1 VSNEPIETDQD
12 QDPGQVPI
20 RIIRTDGRHTGRL
33 CSTFVYCLAPA
44 ELEPEVLG
52 TLLDAVTDEDIAA
65 CLEVS
70 ADELGLRVVYGR
82 TDGAL
87 AFLYDVLLNINLMLM
102 SNYVIGP
109 NSFVYATE
117 YPHVTTADDL
127 RGRGALQPLG
137 VG

>member
-1 VSNEPIETDQD
+1 VSNEPIETDQH
-12 QDPGQVPI
+12 QDSAQVPI
-20 RIIRTDGRHTGRL
+20 RIIRTDGRHAGRL

-82 TDGAL
+82 PSDEAP
-87 AFLYDVLLNINLMLM
+87 
-102 SNYVIGP
+102 GP
-109 NSFVYATE
+109 GPKTV
-117 YPHVTTADDL
+117 
-127 RGRGALQPLG
+127 RGRFMEPT
-137 VG
+137 V